1 MSDERQAL
9 PGNLL
14 NAVLWL
20 LDAIQG
26 VQDWKG
32 TDVGDAIDAVEAQL
46 CSTKREVQQ

>member
-1 MSDERQAL
+1 MSNERQTL
-9 PGNLL
+9 SGNLL

-46 CSTKREVQQ
+46 RSTKRENDQ